1 MTGTSRW
8 IWLLLAA
15 SPLLTAALWMD
26 HQPGYRAYRAPVLR
40 APAGSVP
47 VSGREAA
54 GEESGKLNPV
64 PSNAASLA
72 QGKALFAINCAMC
85 HGATSAQRGPV
96 GLKLAPPPPGLDRS
110 MVQGLSDPEIFQAL
124 TLGFGRMPPF
134 RDKLTAAERWSLVNY
149 LRTRD

>member
-1 MTGTSRW
+1 MKGTSKW
-8 IWLLLAA
+8 IWFLLVV

-26 HQPGYRAYRAPVLR
+26 NQPSHRAYRAPALR

-54 GEESGKLNPV
+54 EAGKLNPV
-64 PSNAASLA
+64 PSSAANLA
-72 QGKALFAINCAMC
+72 LGKALFTINCAMC
-85 HGATSAQRGPV
+85 HGATSAKPGPV
-96 GLKLAPPPPGLDRS
+96 GQKLVPPPPGLDRA

-134 RDKLTAAERWSLVNY
+134 RDKLSVVERWSLVNY
-149 LRTRD
+149 LRTRN